1 MIDTVLAIGGA
12 IVLAGNVGA
21 VIFKIIKPSLDI
33 RKRVDELERRDQL
46 DFERLQKLEENLQ
59 ELQELTKANCKM
71 QLVMIDHM
79 IDGNNVEKMKKT
91 RDDIIEMIVAE

>member
-1 MIDTVLAIGGA
+1 MWGGA

-21 VIFKIIKPSLDI
+21 VIFKVVKPSLDI
-33 RKRVDELERRDQL
+33 RKRVDELERHDES
-46 DFERLQKLEENLQ
+46 DHERLQKLEESLQ
-59 ELQELTKANCKM
+59 ALQDLTRANYKM

-91 RDDIIEMIVAE
+91 RDDIIDMIVTE

>member
-21 VIFKIIKPSLDI
+21 VIFKVIKPSLDI